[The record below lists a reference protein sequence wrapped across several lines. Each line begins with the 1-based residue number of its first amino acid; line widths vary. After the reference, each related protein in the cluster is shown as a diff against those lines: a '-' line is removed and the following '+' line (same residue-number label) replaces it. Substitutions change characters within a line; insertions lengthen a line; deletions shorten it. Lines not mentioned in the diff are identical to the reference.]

1 VGSSRGQLTKDIN
14 SAMAFEKKGSP
25 IAESWLD
32 EAAPFIQVLALLGI
46 PAAGAVALV
55 LAVQLP
61 RFIYGDANIFLFPVE
76 IGSLAAVVV
85 LVLALRI
92 CLALPSAPAG
102 FYRTV
107 LDFLAMAR
115 WHPAVKV
122 ALVGLAFAPAW
133 YIHGEF
139 WRFQIFRIIGWRA
152 LRTSDLQSGL
162 DGIAVMY
169 QLALTGGVPLLFTLH
184 LLSRTKS
191 KKNVLLWL
199 LVPVLFVATAA
210 GVVLLVVLM
219 HS

>member
-1 VGSSRGQLTKDIN
+1 MTKDFNSTMAFEGKN
-14 SAMAFEKKGSP
+14 SAM
-25 IAESWLD
+25 AESWLD

-61 RFIYGDANIFLFPVE
+61 RFIYGQANIFLFPVE
-76 IGSLAAVVV
+76 IGSLAAVAV
-85 LVLALRI
+85 LVFALRM
-92 CLALPSAPAG
+92 CLALPSAPTG
-102 FYRTV
+102 FYRNV
-107 LDFLAMAR
+107 LNFLAMAR

-122 ALVGLAFAPAW
+122 ALVGLALAPAW

-139 WRFQIFRIIGWRA
+139 WRFDLLRIAGWRA

-169 QLALTGGVPLLFTLH
+169 QLALTGGVPLLFALH

-199 LVPVLFVATAA
+199 LVPVLFVCAAA
-210 GVVLLVVLM
+210 GVVVLVMLT
-219 HS
+219 HF